1 MAAMTDDNE
10 VEWRRGGYAIS
21 TDKAR
26 VDRAAVKRFLDA
38 SYWAAGIP
46 EDVVERSIAG
56 ALVFGVYAAGGEQV
70 GLARVITD
78 SATFAYLSD
87 VWIEPAHRGKGLS
100 KWLVET
106 ILAHES
112 LRGLRRW
119 ILATKDAHALYAKS
133 GFRPLAEPSWW
144 MEIVEADPYG
154 RAIKPPPRP
163 GS

>member
-1 MAAMTDDNE
+1 MAAMTDDI
-10 VEWRRGGYAIS
+10 EWRRGGYAIS

-26 VDRAAVKRFLDA
+26 IDRAAVKRFLDA

-78 SATFAYLSD
+78 SATFAYVSD

-106 ILAHES
+106 ILAYPHVQ
-112 LRGLRRW
+112 GLRRW
-119 ILATKDAHALYAKS
+119 LLATKDAHALYAKS
-133 GFRPLAEPSWW
+133 GFRPLAEPAWW
-144 MEIVEADPYG
+144 MEIVAADPYG
-154 RAIKPPPRP
+154 ITTPPRP